1 MNEIIEDV
9 LDAMGLPWKRRE
21 GGWVVP
27 VSAQRPREVTL
38 NPSPEGLRV
47 EAELCSWD
55 TLGESERRA
64 LSIVMQKASAS
75 LRDASCTVEP
85 TRVTVMATL
94 PSREIETGLQSAIGG
109 VLVGCRALAREAI
122 ALLAPNIASEV
133 LRFFGADAERKMA
146 PERI

>member
-9 LDAMGLPWKRRE
+9 LDAMSLPWKRRE
-21 GGWVVP
+21 DCWVIP
-27 VSAQRPREVTL
+27 ASAHRLREVL
-38 NPSPEGLRV
+38 LSKSPEGLRV

-64 LSIVMQKASAS
+64 LSIVMEKASAS

-109 VLVGCRALAREAI
+109 VLVGSRTLAREAS
-122 ALLAPNIASEV
+122 ALLSPTISNEV
-133 LRFFGADAERKMA
+133 LRFFAADSERKRA
-146 PERI
+146 TDRI